1 MFVERFDDKKIK
13 KITNKRK
20 ICISVS
26 GETGSPIL
34 ISQLSF
40 EIAVNIRITV
50 TEITKKRL
58 YKVIKNAF
66 LNFKLATYCHN

>member
-1 MFVERFDDKKIK
+1 MLLERFDDKKIK

-26 GETGSPIL
+26 GETGSPTL
-34 ISQLSF
+34 ISHLSF

-50 TEITKKRL
+50 TEMTKKRL

-66 LNFKLATYCHN
+66 LIFK